1 MIMKINEFIQKYRS
15 VKEYSDD
22 SLPPFNSINSSIQ
35 PPTMKRTHNPRVMCK
50 DGFTM
55 SVQAGQSCYSVP
67 NDVVDEYAEVEIG
80 FPSIPEPLIE
90 QYAEIMDVES
100 SEDDAWL
107 CDTVYPYVPINTI
120 DEVIQ
125 KHGGIDEGAVWDA
138 MTESQKLTS
147 GTYKIVNM

>member
-1 MIMKINEFIQKYRS
+1 MKINEFIQKYRS

-22 SLPPFNSINSSIQ
+22 SLPPR
-35 PPTMKRTHNPRVMCK
+35 PPTMKRTHNPNVICK

-67 NDVVDEYAEVEIG
+67 NDVVDEYAEAEIG
-80 FPSIPEPLIE
+80 FPSIPEPLIK
-90 QYAEIMDVES
+90 QYAENLDFEG
-100 SEDDAWL
+100 EDDSWL
-107 CDTVYPYVPINTI
+107 CDTVYPYVPVEVV
-120 DEVIQ
+120 DEVIS

-147 GTYKIVNM
+147 GTYKIVNR